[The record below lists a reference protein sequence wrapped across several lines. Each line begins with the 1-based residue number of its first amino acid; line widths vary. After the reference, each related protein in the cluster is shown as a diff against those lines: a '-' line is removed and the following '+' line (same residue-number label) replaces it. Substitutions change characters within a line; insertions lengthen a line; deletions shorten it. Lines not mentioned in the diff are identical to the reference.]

1 MSNHMSMVAGRKV
14 VQTELDPATYEF
26 VLKTAK
32 AKGMTLKEATRDAL
46 RRWASSESDLS
57 GDPLF
62 DLSKTFRARKRTD
75 SSRVDEIVYARRR
88 R

>member
-1 MSNHMSMVAGRKV
+1 V
-14 VQTELDPATYEF
+14 
-26 VLKTAK
+26 
-32 AKGMTLKEATRDAL
+32 TLKEAARDAL

-62 DLSKTFRARKRTD
+62 DLSRTFRARKRTD